1 MSEKRAQKASK
12 TEALDHLRNMLGDQ
26 AVVVVEKVEEFS
38 AENLPDK
45 ARATL
50 EAFDET
56 LGGMGIYRIPVGIK
70 PAGIYRSFGY
80 VKGLFGK
87 QGVEDHTRFI
97 IQASI
102 GYLEELLKKV
112 VRIWPWD
119 IIQNGD
125 YIPLGKLVNKARR
138 QLTEKLYADFSWMS
152 SAIGNFAKHHYNME
166 NDEESQPDHYFSVAE
181 AAAVYLMARK
191 LGLQLQAHCRI
202 KEETLTQG

>member
-12 TEALDHLRNMLGDQ
+12 TEVLDHLRNMLGDQ

-56 LGGMGIYRIPVGIK
+56 LGGMGIYQVPIGIK

-80 VKGLFGK
+80 VKVYFSRPR
-87 QGVEDHTRFI
+87 VEDYTRFI
-97 IQASI
+97 VQTSI
-102 GYLEELLKKV
+102 GYLEELLKKI
-112 VRIWPWD
+112 VRMRLWD
-119 IIQNGD
+119 IIKDGD
-125 YIPLGKLVNKARR
+125 STPIGKLVSQARGK
-138 QLTEKLYADFSWMS
+138 LTKELYADLSWMS

-166 NDEESQPDHYFSVAE
+166 NDEEPQPDHYFSVAE